1 MQQVKL
7 RTAVKARDLRNF
19 WRDFSANKLGLIG
32 LAILIVFFFIAAFS
46 PWLAPFDPTEIR
58 AGPLMGRPSEL
69 HIFGTDQLG
78 RDIFSRVLYGTRLS
92 LLVGLSAAAIA
103 VVVGTLVGLV
113 SGYYGKASGEALMR
127 LTDLFL
133 VMPFLPLVMV
143 LATLLGRSLF
153 IIMVVIGIT
162 SWPWMARVIRSEV
175 LSLKQR
181 AFVERARA
189 IGCSNTHIIR
199 KHILPNTLPLVTAN
213 AILIIPVAIMAEA
226 SLAFIGLGDPLT
238 ISWGSILEGAFT
250 NNAITLG
257 LWHWFIPPGLGIV
270 FLSLGFALVGHV
282 IDEVVNPRLRKK
294 GA

>member
-1 MQQVKL
+1 MQQVKS
-7 RTAVKARDLRNF
+7 RIAGKARDLRNF
-19 WRDFSANKLGLIG
+19 WRDFSANKLGLVG
-32 LAILIVFFFIAAFS
+32 LAILIVFLFIAAFS

-58 AGPLMGRPSEL
+58 AGPLMGRPSGV

-113 SGYYGKASGEALMR
+113 SGYYGKAYGEALMR
-127 LTDLFL
+127 FTDLFL

-189 IGCSNTHIIR
+189 IGCSNAHIIR

-238 ISWGSILEGAFT
+238 ISWGSILESAFT
-250 NNAITLG
+250 NNAMTLG